1 MKPILPWPGGKSAI
15 AQEIIDMMPA
25 DFDRY
30 IEPFVGGGRDLAVI
44 DAKQSTHI

>member
-1 MKPILPWPGGKSAI
+1 MKPLLQWPGGKSAI
-15 AQEIIDMMPA
+15 AQEIIDMMPT

-44 DAKQSTHI
+44 NAKQGTHI